1 MANFTREVVIE
12 KVRDGVGLRNAVL
25 YGIDLSNAYLHGA
38 NLSRA
43 NLRSA
48 NLMDAD
54 LSSADLSGIS
64 LHGADLRSAN
74 LRGANLGRANL
85 SSTNLID
92 SDLSSADLSRA
103 DLSRADLSSAYFHSA
118 NLSGANL
125 SGAYL
130 HSTNLSRADLSGANL
145 GRVNLSSAN
154 LIDSDLSRADLSG
167 ANLSCANLR
176 DADLKN
182 SFLISAD
189 LEYAD
194 LTKADISGSNI
205 LHYKTHGWK
214 IEGIKCTHVYN
225 YPRGASGSEQKKSRI
240 NFEKGQFEEKYKSTP
255 ILEFLLSGAPQLSD
269 QCKMYYIIREV
280 NKKYN
285 TGLEPASMKKE
296 SDGMLI
302 TLEAKSDQH
311 LEEIGHMFVQEYKNN
326 DRDGKLLAII
336 GKEELLSSGVDSLD
350 ASDLFKQLLR
360 VRVTLVNTGTIN
372 IIKE

>member
-1 MANFTREVVIE
+1 MANFTREAVIE
-12 KVRDGVGLRNAVL
+12 KVRNGEGLRNAVL
-25 YGIDLSNAYLHGA
+25 YGIDLSNAYLHRA

-54 LSSADLSGIS
+54 LSSADLSGVS
-64 LHGADLRSAN
+64 LHSADLRSAN
-74 LRGANLGRANL
+74 LRGANLSRANL
-85 SSTNLID
+85 SSANLID
-92 SDLSSADLSRA
+92 SDLSNADLSGA
-103 DLSRADLSSAYFHSA
+103 NLSRADLSSAYFHSA
-118 NLSGANL
+118 DLHGANL

-130 HSTNLSRADLSGANL
+130 HSTNLSRANLHKADL
-145 GRVNLSSAN
+145 RRINLSSAN
-154 LIDSDLSRADLSG
+154 LIDSDLSSADLTG
-167 ANLSCANLR
+167 ANLSRANLQ

-189 LEYAD
+189 LEYAG
-194 LTKADISGSNI
+194 LTKADISGANI
-205 LHYKTHGWK
+205 LHYKTHGWN

-225 YPRGASGSEQKKSRI
+225 YPWGTSGNERKKSRI

-255 ILEFLLSGAPQLSD
+255 ILEFLLSGVPQLSD

-302 TLEAKSDQH
+302 TLGAKSDQH
-311 LEEIGHMFVQEYKNN
+311 LEEIGQMFVQEYKKH
-326 DRDGKLLAII
+326 DLDSKLLAII
-336 GKEELLSSGVDSLD
+336 EKEELLSSGVDSLD

-360 VRVTLVNTGTIN
+360 VRVTLVNKGTTN